1 VRTQRTVISN
11 THLYIVTSAIWLFT
25 ATLIQ
30 IIFLK
35 IIHRSGYVEN
45 IANIHTLFQLFLFS
59 FDKHN
64 SVGWQ
69 RGPCDCVRSEPR
81 QAGRKLDEILRNAAR
96 AVAISCMPIFMRA
109 PTLKK
114 KNNNNNFSNSIET
127 LWPLYNLGE
136 KKLSAPIEVRK
147 AVIKI
152 AQENKIAKHQIVY
165 CGIKYWQSPSA
176 RKLQK

>member
-1 VRTQRTVISN
+1 MRTQRTVISN

-45 IANIHTLFQLFLFS
+45 IANIHTWFQLFLFS

-69 RGPCDCVRSEPR
+69 RGPWNCVRSEPR

-114 KNNNNNFSNSIET
+114 KTTTTTSATASKPYDHCTI
-127 LWPLYNLGE
+127 WA
-136 KKLSAPIEVRK
+136 KKNYLRQLRFGK
-147 AVIKI
+147 
-152 AQENKIAKHQIVY
+152 Q
-165 CGIKYWQSPSA
+165 W
-176 RKLQK
+176 

>member
-1 VRTQRTVISN
+1 MLTQRPVISN
-11 THLYIVTSAIWLFT
+11 IHLYIVTSAIWLFT

-35 IIHRSGYVEN
+35 IIHRSGYFEN

-69 RGPCDCVRSEPR
+69 RGPWDCVRSEPR

-114 KNNNNNFSNSIET
+114 KKQQLQLQQQHRNLMTIVQFGRKKTICANWGSESSDKNSTRKQNRETSNCL
-127 LWPLYNLGE
+127 LWDQVL
-136 KKLSAPIEVRK
+136 
-147 AVIKI
+147 
-152 AQENKIAKHQIVY
+152 AK
-165 CGIKYWQSPSA
+165 P
-176 RKLQK
+176 